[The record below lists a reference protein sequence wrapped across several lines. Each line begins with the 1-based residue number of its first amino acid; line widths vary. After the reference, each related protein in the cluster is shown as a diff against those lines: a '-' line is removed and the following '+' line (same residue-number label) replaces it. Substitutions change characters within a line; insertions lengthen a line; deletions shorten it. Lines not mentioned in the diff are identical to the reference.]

1 MNATEHVWYAHWP
14 EGVPKNLD
22 PELFKKPLGTLLEDM
37 AKSNPDNPAVIFL
50 DTTITYRQLNDYVDR
65 FATSLKNMGVKK
77 GDVIAVRLPNSIHFV
92 ITFFAAMKLGAIITA
107 NNPLYKAAEV
117 EHQFCDSGAKI
128 LVVMDLV
135 YEEAGRALPKT
146 PIKTVIGCN
155 IADFLPGFKRILGK
169 LMGKVPSAPMPAN
182 ALRFMDLLKTS
193 PDVPKVEFDTAEDL
207 AVLQYTGGTTGLPKG
222 AMLTHMN
229 LMANAHQVKSWDPKS
244 QPGQDVVGGV
254 LPLFHIY
261 AMTTVMNMAMITG
274 SAMLLF
280 PKPPE
285 DWGDLLAAIE
295 KYKVTL
301 FPGVAALYN
310 AINNYPRNK
319 EYDLSSLRA
328 CMSGAGPLPEDI
340 QVKFEKLSGSRVVEG
355 YGLTESSPVVLVNPL
370 YDRRKL
376 GSIGLPVPNTV
387 AKIMDAETGEKEMGP
402 NEVGEVCVKGPQIM
416 KGYFRTEENKDV
428 IRDGWLYTGDLGMM
442 DDEGYFIIV
451 DRKKDL
457 IKRSGYSVF
466 PKEIEEYM
474 YKNEHVLECAVI
486 GLPDEK
492 VGEEIKVFIA
502 LKPESKGKVTEK
514 EMVEWAKNNMAAY
527 KYPRLVEFRDEI
539 PKGTA
544 GKILRRV
551 LKEEEMAKNQE
562 GGD

>member
-1 MNATEHVWYAHWP
+1 
-14 EGVPKNLD
+14 
-22 PELFKKPLGTLLEDM
+22 
-37 AKSNPDNPAVIFL
+37 
-50 DTTITYRQLNDYVDR
+50 
-65 FATSLKNMGVKK
+65 
-77 GDVIAVRLPNSIHFV
+77 HFV

-155 IADFLPGFKRILGK
+155 IADFLPGFKRVLGK
-169 LMGKVPSAPMPAN
+169 LLGKVPSAPMPAN
-182 ALRFMDLLKTS
+182 ALRFMDLLKVS

-229 LMANAHQVKSWDPKS
+229 LMANAQQVKSWDPKS

-285 DWGDLLAAIE
+285 DWGDLLGAIQ

-310 AINNYPRNK
+310 AINNYPRVK

-340 QVKFEKLSGSRVVEG
+340 QIKFEELSGSRVVEG
-355 YGLTESSPVVLVNPL
+355 YGLTESSPVVHANPL
-370 YDRRKL
+370 YGRRKIGTIGL
-376 GSIGLPVPNTV
+376 PSSPVVHANPLYGRRKIGTIGLPVPNTL
-387 AKIMDAETGEKEMGP
+387 AKIMDAEKGEKEMGP

-416 KGYFRTEENKDV
+416 KGYYRTEENKDV
-428 IRDGWLYTGDLGMM
+428 IRNGWLYTGDLGMI

-486 GLPDEK
+486 GLPSDK

-502 LKPESKGKVTEK
+502 LKPASKGKVTEK
-514 EMVEWAKNNMAAY
+514 EIVEWAKNNMAAY

-551 LKEEEMAKNQE
+551 LKEEEMAKKENQE